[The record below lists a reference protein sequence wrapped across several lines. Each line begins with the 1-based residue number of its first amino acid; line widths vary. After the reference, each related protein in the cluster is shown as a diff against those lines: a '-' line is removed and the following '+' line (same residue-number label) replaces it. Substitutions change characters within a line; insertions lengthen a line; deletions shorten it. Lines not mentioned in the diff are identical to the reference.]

1 MWMWYSREA
10 HEYLR
15 SDEMINITTGPSLA
29 LTATIKTKGMF
40 FQKLVSGYAI
50 YAAPAIKSVFK
61 VSTLV

>member
-1 MWMWYSREA
+1 
-10 HEYLR
+10 
-15 SDEMINITTGPSLA
+15 MINITTGPSLA